1 MENDD
6 WSSSGE
12 GLSDSEP
19 CFEDEDLSYLTGSTS
34 KLQIR
39 KDASKA
45 RWDCQMGMAEV
56 VERKGRMLISTG
68 IVRNGKTYCLIE
80 ETLFLA
86 EIGALIIVDD
96 EGASL
101 PLKDIY
107 EKVAQL
113 QSGCS
118 WEMFQ
123 VYRHLK
129 SLGYIVGRH
138 GVPWSLK
145 SIKSKIGSPLTLE
158 DDKVVE
164 SVCKE
169 EQSIADLLSDLQ
181 IDEGKLVFDVYLPNS
196 KFRKSSP
203 GDPMFIVSLAGSRPP
218 STEEIEALE
227 RQSKDIPLRFA
238 NVEHGRVTFFS
249 FNKVELDVLP

>member
-6 WSSSGE
+6 WSSSGD
-12 GLSDSEP
+12 GLSDSEL
-19 CFEDEDLSYLTGSTS
+19 CFDDTIDEDLFCLTDSTR

-45 RWDCQMGMAEV
+45 RWEGTMEMAEV
-56 VERKGRMLISTG
+56 VERKGKMLISTG

-80 ETLFLA
+80 EALFLA
-86 EIGALIIVDD
+86 ELGALIIVDE
-96 EGASL
+96 EGESL

-107 EKVAQL
+107 SKVAQG

-118 WEMFQ
+118 WEAFQ

-145 SIKSKIGSPLTLE
+145 SIKSKIDSPPSLE

-164 SVCKE
+164 NDCKV
-169 EQSIADLLSDLQ
+169 EQSIVDQLGDLQ
-181 IDEGKLVFDVYLPNS
+181 INEGKIVFDVYLPNS
-196 KFRKSSP
+196 KFRKSFP
-203 GDPMFIVSLAGSRPP
+203 GDPMFVVSLAG
-218 STEEIEALE
+218 
-227 RQSKDIPLRFA
+227 
-238 NVEHGRVTFFS
+238 
-249 FNKVELDVLP
+249 